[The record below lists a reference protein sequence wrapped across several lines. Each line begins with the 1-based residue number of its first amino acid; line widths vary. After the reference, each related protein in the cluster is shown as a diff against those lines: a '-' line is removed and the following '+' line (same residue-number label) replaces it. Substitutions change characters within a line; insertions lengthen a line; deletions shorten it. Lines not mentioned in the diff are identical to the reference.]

1 MSTASSIHSL
11 VDQIKTEAFQDSSS
25 TGHGHARLL
34 QLIDELKLLVETPT
48 ETILR
53 LIYQPPENAALR
65 TVVDLGI
72 FPLLVG
78 SPKQEGLSASD
89 IALHTGADRRLI
101 VRLMRV
107 MTSLG
112 LCSSVEAEIYRFT
125 DKTLAMTKPIGRDG
139 VPCIY
144 DLTLPALSKLPEY
157 LRLNNHTN
165 PEEYSKSPMQW
176 AVGKSQFEWLAEN
189 KQHQFLFNSYMSS
202 RREGKPNWFDVYP
215 LKRLIDGA
223 IYSPEVAF
231 LVDVGGNEGHDLGSL
246 HARYASLPGRLFL
259 QDLPKMV
266 QNVDREGIENM
277 AYSFLD
283 PQPVKGAR
291 AYYFRAIFHDWPDR
305 VCKRILLNTI
315 SAMNAQYSRI
325 IIVDFVLPDTNV
337 PRMQSAM
344 DIQMMSI
351 GAGVERS
358 KKQWFDLLASVGL
371 KINGIWNSNSAMES
385 VIEAAPMEDGEEP
398 AEKL

>member
-1 MSTASSIHSL
+1 
-11 VDQIKTEAFQDSSS
+11 
-25 TGHGHARLL
+25 
-34 QLIDELKLLVETPT
+34 
-48 ETILR
+48 
-53 LIYQPPENAALR
+53 
-65 TVVDLGI
+65 
-72 FPLLVG
+72 
-78 SPKQEGLSASD
+78 
-89 IALHTGADRRLI
+89 
-101 VRLMRV
+101 MRV

-112 LCSSVEAEIYRFT
+112 LCSSVEAEVYCPT
-125 DKTLAMTKPIGRDG
+125 DKSLAMTKPIGRDG

-157 LRLNNHTN
+157 LRLNNYVN
-165 PEEYSKSPMQW
+165 PEEYSRSPMQW

-223 IYSPEVAF
+223 IPLPDAAF
-231 LVDVGGNEGHDLGSL
+231 LVDIGGNEGHDLGNL
-246 HARYASLPGRLFL
+246 YARYSRPPGRLIL

-266 QNVDREGIENM
+266 KNVDRQGIDAM

-305 VCKRILLNTI
+305 ICQRILLNTI

-358 KKQWFDLLASVGL
+358 KKQWVDLLASVGL
-371 KINGIWNSNSAMES
+371 KINGIWNSNPALES
-385 VIEAAPMEDGEEP
+385 VIEAVLMED
-398 AEKL
+398 AERL